1 MTGRF
6 ALAAYIRHESPCER
20 VHDVMNG
27 LEHLQCNTKCWVKT
41 VKHVKL
47 MYNAIACLKQK
58 MNSCDR
64 TRAQMISV
72 IANVIRLGEFDMLW
86 DSVFAEFG
94 YLVKVLLLSRGVH
107 IT

>member
-1 MTGRF
+1 MLGQNSEACKADVQRDRMSE
-6 ALAAYIRHESPCER
+6 AKNWILAIEQ
-20 VHDVMNG
+20 V
-27 LEHLQCNTKCWVKT
+27 
-41 VKHVKL
+41 
-47 MYNAIACLKQK
+47 
-58 MNSCDR
+58 
-64 TRAQMISV
+64 RAQMISV

>member
-20 VHDVMNG
+20 VMNG

-41 VKHVKL
+41 VKKL

-58 MNSCDR
+58 MNSSDR

-94 YLVKVLLLSRGVH
+94 YLVKVLLLGRGVH

>member
-1 MTGRF
+1 MLGQNSEACETDVQRDRMSE
-6 ALAAYIRHESPCER
+6 AKKWILAIEQ
-20 VHDVMNG
+20 V
-27 LEHLQCNTKCWVKT
+27 
-41 VKHVKL
+41 
-47 MYNAIACLKQK
+47 
-58 MNSCDR
+58 
-64 TRAQMISV
+64 RAQMISV